1 MRGRVTLKPISVI
14 NDNTHPETYLVPKIT
29 TEKAHK
35 DLKQP
40 QKWAKK
46 LIWRNTHSTPKKKN
60 PIQKHQPRKSLMD
73 LQQQKYQVK
82 HKTTK
87 EHKYNPKRNKRKH
100 NNDHIPSVH
109 K

>member
-46 LIWRNTHSTPKKKN
+46 LIWRNTHSTPKKHPPHPKAPTQKILDGSAATKIPGKTQN
-60 PIQKHQPRKSLMD
+60 NQRTQIQPKKK
-73 LQQQKYQVK
+73 QKETQ
-82 HKTTK
+82 
-87 EHKYNPKRNKRKH
+87 
-100 NNDHIPSVH
+100 
-109 K
+109 